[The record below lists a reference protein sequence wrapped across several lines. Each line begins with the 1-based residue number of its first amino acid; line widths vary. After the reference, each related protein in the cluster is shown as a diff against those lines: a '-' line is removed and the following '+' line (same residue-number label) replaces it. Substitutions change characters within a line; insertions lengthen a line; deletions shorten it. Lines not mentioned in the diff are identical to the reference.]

1 MKWGGE
7 QQSTQG
13 FTIVETMIVLA
24 VTGAMFVVAALAI
37 SGRQNR
43 TDFQIGSRNL
53 QIAIQGVINETSS
66 GYYPNNGDFTCSAGS
81 GHNVKITNSGSGAAQ
96 GQSTNCVFGG
106 KVLAF
111 ARNTA
116 DYSTYS
122 LAGRRVST
130 TGQEVTSAS
139 DAWLA
144 TIHPWSTLTALL
156 PNSIRYYGVR
166 YAASGAFSNTSV
178 AVPFLSSFGNAYTT
192 SEGQTAG
199 SQSIGL
205 YRFSNVPTFTSSDA
219 AASFIDNEATYPINT
234 TGVWL
239 CFSSGTTNQ
248 SVIISISPGL
258 SVESQT
264 KNGTTCS

>member
-81 GHNVKITNSGSGAAQ
+81 GHNVKITSSGSGSAQ

-122 LAGRRVST
+122 LAGRRVTT

-139 DAWLA
+139 DAWLTA
-144 TIHPWSTLTALL
+144 IQQSTVSAKL
-156 PNSIRYYGVR
+156 PNAIQYYGVR
-166 YAASGAFSNTSV
+166 YSSSGSFSNESV
-178 AVPFLSSFGNAYTT
+178 VVPFLSSFGSAYTT
-192 SEGQTAG
+192 SDGQTAG

-205 YRFSNVPTFTSSDA
+205 YGYSNIPTFTSSDA
-219 AASFIDNEATYPINT
+219 AASFIDNEVTYPPNT